1 LIGGLPAGTYSLTV
15 EAAGFQRTVMSE
27 IPVRTNATAQADL
40 ILNIGT
46 VSATVDVSSG
56 SAETV
61 NSTDAQISVSGARTT
76 SSSMVLNGLDAT
88 KLMGLRPGIT
98 VVTKS
103 GERDTPRLREY
114 FPETLLWRPEV
125 ITNADGKAEVKFRMA
140 DNITTWKMYTIASTK
155 NGKVGF
161 AEKEVTAFQAFFVD
175 LDPPKF
181 LTEGDEIFLPTQV
194 RNYTEKKQRVGVTMS
209 TADWFSFIGC
219 ENAGTRAPLP
229 ACDKN
234 GQKKDVDVASG
245 QSENAVFGFKAIMPV
260 KAGKQRV
267 TAIAETDSDAIERP
281 VTVRPDGREIVA
293 TESRYFNGS
302 TRFDLNFPT
311 NALPRTQKAELK
323 IYPNLMAHVA
333 ESIEGLLKRP
343 YGCGEQT
350 ISSTYPNVMIL
361 KFAGTGERRR
371 IAAETERTA
380 SKYLQD
386 GYDRLVGY
394 QAADGGF
401 SYWGGKD
408 ESDLALTAYALR
420 FLADA
425 SAFVAVDPAVVEKAE
440 NWLIA
445 QQRADGTWN
454 RKYRWETIA
463 DEGRAK
469 SLTTYIARTLAMI
482 KAVGVFNA
490 KTQRRDDAK
499 AEPPASAGGETSQT
513 KSAAALTKALSYL
526 RLRNSQ
532 IDDPYSLALLGLALH
547 DSGDKELAGV
557 IADKLATLGR
567 DEAGGTYWNLE
578 SNTVF
583 NGWGTAGRIETTA
596 LVTQLLMKLNLGDA
610 ETPSDRKY
618 EPLVAKA
625 MIFLLKNKDRYGVWY
640 STQTTINVLD
650 AFVASLGTNNS
661 EASQTVDV
669 ILNGET
675 IRTVEVGPDKLD
687 QIVVELSDKLT
698 ATSNTV
704 ELRGGSGALMA
715 QLVANHYIGWQDAD
729 QSGRTVNQSRALSFD
744 YKCDRTDAAIMQEIA
759 CSVSTERVGFRG
771 YGMLL
776 AEIGTPPGADVS
788 RESLTA
794 AMENDWS
801 ISKYEVLPDRIRV
814 YMWAK
819 AGGTKINFK
828 FRPRYGINAQTP
840 ASVVYD
846 YYNPEAQAVNAPIRF
861 IVR

>member
-1 LIGGLPAGTYSLTV
+1 
-15 EAAGFQRTVMSE
+15 M
-27 IPVRTNATAQADL
+27 
-40 ILNIGT
+40 
-46 VSATVDVSSG
+46 
-56 SAETV
+56 
-61 NSTDAQISVSGARTT
+61 
-76 SSSMVLNGLDAT
+76 
-88 KLMGLRPGIT
+88 
-98 VVTKS
+98 
-103 GERDTPRLREY
+103 
-114 FPETLLWRPEV
+114 
-125 ITNADGKAEVKFRMA
+125 
-140 DNITTWKMYTIASTK
+140 
-155 NGKVGF
+155 
-161 AEKEVTAFQAFFVD
+161 
-175 LDPPKF
+175 
-181 LTEGDEIFLPTQV
+181 
-194 RNYTEKKQRVGVTMS
+194 
-209 TADWFSFIGC
+209 
-219 ENAGTRAPLP
+219 
-229 ACDKN
+229 
-234 GQKKDVDVASG
+234 
-245 QSENAVFGFKAIMPV
+245 
-260 KAGKQRV
+260 

-281 VTVRPDGREIVA
+281 VTVRPDGREIVGS
-293 TESRYFNGS
+293 ESRYFNGS
-302 TRFDLNFPT
+302 TRFDLNFPA

-333 ESIEGLLKRP
+333 ESVEGLLQRP

-371 IAAETERTA
+371 IDAETERTA
-380 SKYLQD
+380 RKYLQE

-394 QAADGGF
+394 QVTDGGF

-408 ESDLALTAYALR
+408 EPDFALTAYALR

-425 SAFVAVDPAVVEKAE
+425 SAFVSVDPAVVERAE

-445 QQRADGTWN
+445 QQRADGSWN
-454 RKYRWETIA
+454 RKYRWETVA
-463 DEGRAK
+463 DEARAK

-482 KAVGVFNA
+482 KAAAAVSNA
-490 KTQRRDDAK
+490 KLQSDAK
-499 AEPPASAGGETSQT
+499 SVPPASAGGETSRQEDRSQA
-513 KSAAALTKALSYL
+513 KSVAALTKALGYL

-532 IDDPYSLALLGLALH
+532 IDDPYSLALLGLALY
-547 DSGDKELAGV
+547 DSGDNEMAAV
-557 IADKLATLGR
+557 IADKLVTLGR

-596 LVTQLLMKLNLGDA
+596 LVTQLLIKLNRQDA
-610 ETPSDRKY
+610 ETKGKGKY
-618 EPLVAKA
+618 ESLVANA

-650 AFVASLGTNNS
+650 AFVTSLAANENG
-661 EASQTVDV
+661 ASQNVDV

-675 IRTVEVGPDKLD
+675 IRSIEISPDKLD
-687 QIVVELSDKLT
+687 QIVVELNGKLT
-698 ATSNTV
+698 AAANTV
-704 ELRGGSGALMA
+704 ELRGGNGALMA
-715 QLVANHYIGWQDAD
+715 QLVANHYIGWQDSD
-729 QSGRTVNQSRALSFD
+729 QSGRAVNQSRALNFD

-759 CSVSTERVGFRG
+759 CSVSTERIGFRG

-788 RESLTA
+788 RESLAT

-846 YYNPEAQAVNAPIRF
+846 YYNPEAQAVNAPIKF
-861 IVR
+861 VVK